1 MGPGS
6 AAPYLQHF
14 HVEDEGLG
22 VLLQGVQ
29 VSVAQGAVFMH
40 LCNTAAVPLTLQGV
54 LARRDV
60 AETLGHQRVQDHVLQ
75 EGKDAGALSLWAGGS
90 LGPQDPAPSPPPSEN
105 KHQGPEDN
113 KGAPTP
119 LKCRRLLTQ
128 DSSSH
133 SALFPKEAPAS
144 ATFSGHQTERLPP
157 SSTPPQTHAYHQPL
171 SAQ

>member
-14 HVEDEGLG
+14 HMEDEGLG
-22 VLLQGVQ
+22 VLLQGIQ

-75 EGKDAGALSLWAGGS
+75 EGKDAGALSLWAG
-90 LGPQDPAPSPPPSEN
+90 A
-105 KHQGPEDN
+105 
-113 KGAPTP
+113 
-119 LKCRRLLTQ
+119 
-128 DSSSH
+128 SH
-133 SALFPKEAPAS
+133 SPLFPKEVPAS
-144 ATFSGHQTERLPP
+144 AMFSGHQTERLSP